1 MVVDGAHGAGCALF
15 KAQAKEDLE
24 LISERAVPVE
34 EVVFTLT
41 SRSITVVIHVRDKV
55 VLGRLQAKVIV
66 ASVDNLNAFHCC
78 SRTVGWIIKRY
89 RNLV

>member
-1 MVVDGAHGAGCALF
+1 MVVDGTHGAGCALF

-41 SRSITVVIHVRDKV
+41 SRRITVVIHVRDKV
-55 VLGRLQAKVIV
+55 VLGHLQVKVIV
-66 ASVDNLNAFHCC
+66 ASVDNLNGFPRQRRLFRDGH
-78 SRTVGWIIKRY
+78 
-89 RNLV
+89 